1 MKLLLEN
8 WRQYLNENNS
18 LGRFG
23 DHKVVQASAKDPFG
37 GGETMVYSVIDPE
50 GETKATLQVVP
61 HEDGVRV
68 KYAKKEPDAGFYMTE
83 FYKWL
88 LDHVGV
94 LYSDPSQSPAGTKI
108 WTRLQQDNSVNV
120 EEYDM
125 PGGMMGGWKV
135 SKK

>member
-8 WRQYLNENNS
+8 WREYLKENQEVGS
-18 LGRFG
+18 FG
-23 DHKVVQASAKDPFG
+23 EYQVLQSNKSSPFSG
-37 GGETMVYSVIDPE
+37 DVIVYSVIDPE

-68 KYAKKEPDAGFYMTE
+68 KYAKKESDVDFYMTE

-88 LDHVGV
+88 LDHVGA
-94 LYSDPSQSPAGTKI
+94 LYSDPSQSPAGEAI
-108 WTRLQQDNSVNV
+108 WTRLQQDDSVIV

-125 PGGMMGGWKV
+125 PGGMMGGWKM
-135 SKK
+135 SRQ

>member
-8 WRQYLNENNS
+8 WRKYLTENQEVGS
-18 LGRFG
+18 FG
-23 DHKVVQASAKDPFG
+23 EYQVLQSSESNPFG
-37 GGETMVYSVIDPE
+37 AGVIIYSVMDSA
-50 GETKATLQVVP
+50 GKTKATLQVIP

-68 KYAKKEPDAGFYMTE
+68 KFAKKEPDAGFYMTK

-108 WTRLQQDNSVNV
+108 WTRLRQDKSVNV

-125 PGGMMGGWKV
+125 PGGVMGGWKM

>member
-8 WRQYLNENNS
+8 WRKYLTENQEVGS
-18 LGRFG
+18 FG
-23 DHKVVQASAKDPFG
+23 EYQVLQSSDSSPFG
-37 GGETMVYSVIDPE
+37 GDVIIYSVMDPE
-50 GETKATLQVVP
+50 GKTIAMLQVVP

-68 KYAKKEPDAGFYMTE
+68 KFAKKESDAGFYMTD

-108 WTRLQQDNSVNV
+108 WTRLQQDDSVNV

-125 PGGMMGGWKV
+125 PGGMMGGWKA